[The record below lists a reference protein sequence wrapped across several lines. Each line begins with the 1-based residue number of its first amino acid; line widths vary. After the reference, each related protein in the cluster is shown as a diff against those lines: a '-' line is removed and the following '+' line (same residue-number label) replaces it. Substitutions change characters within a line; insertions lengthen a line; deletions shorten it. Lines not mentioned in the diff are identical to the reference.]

1 MPAPHPETLVST
13 DWLAQHLNA
22 PDIHVVDGSFKMPGV
37 TPTAH
42 EDYLAGHIPGAV
54 FFDIDAI
61 SDGDSPLPHMLP
73 SPEKFAS
80 RMRKLGLGDGDRI
93 VLYGSS
99 LAGPAR
105 AWWTFRA
112 FGHQNVVILDGGF
125 KKWLAEG
132 CPSDDLASSPRDRHF
147 TARFDSL
154 LVRDKAQVQAN
165 IAEPKAQLL
174 DARAKG
180 RFEGTAP
187 EPRAGLRSGH
197 IPGSLHLDHLDLVD
211 AATGLVK
218 PAEAI
223 EAAFEAA
230 GIDLAKPVITT
241 CGSGVTASVLA
252 LGLHL
257 IGHRD
262 TAVYDGSWSEWGLP
276 GDHPIE
282 TGPARR

>member
-1 MPAPHPETLVST
+1 
-13 DWLAQHLNA
+13 
-22 PDIHVVDGSFKMPGV
+22 
-37 TPTAH
+37 
-42 EDYLAGHIPGAV
+42 
-54 FFDIDAI
+54 
-61 SDGDSPLPHMLP
+61 MLP
-73 SPEKFAS
+73 SPEKFAA
-80 RMRKLGLGDGDRI
+80 RVRKLGLGDGNRI

-99 LAGPAR
+99 LPGAAR

-112 FGHQNVVILDGGF
+112 FGHRDVAILDGGF
-125 KKWLAEG
+125 KKWQAEG
-132 CPSDDLASSPRDRHF
+132 RPVDDLPPPPRDRHF
-147 TARFDSL
+147 TARFNSL
-154 LVRDKAQVQAN
+154 MVRDKAQVLAN
-165 IAEPKAQLL
+165 IANPKAQLL

-180 RFEGTAP
+180 RFEGTVP

-211 AATGLVK
+211 AATGMVK

-223 EAAFEAA
+223 KAAFEGA
-230 GIDLAKPVITT
+230 GIDLAKPVVTT

-262 TAVYDGSWSEWGLP
+262 VAVYDGSWSEWGLP
-276 GDHPIE
+276 GDHPVE